1 MSRQR
6 ISRSKKCGDR
16 SRRPGRPHL
25 FFQQPK
31 DEPLPYERRDALL
44 SRGELA
50 FFRALSQAVAFRHGI
65 SMKTRLAD
73 VVRCPP
79 ELWDTIH
86 GRRLSQKHVDFVVYD
101 RYTAAIIAVVEL
113 DDRSHNAKHRRERDA
128 FVDGVLSSLDVAIVR
143 VRAARTYDVENLR
156 LQLDLKRSR

>member
-1 MSRQR
+1 MQTY
-6 ISRSKKCGDR
+6 
-16 SRRPGRPHL
+16 
-25 FFQQPK
+25 
-31 DEPLPYERRDALL
+31 PYERRDALL
-44 SRGELA
+44 TRGELA

-79 ELWDTIH
+79 ELWDTVH

-113 DDRSHNAKHRRERDA
+113 DDRSHDAKARQDRDV
-128 FVDGVLSSLDVAIVR
+128 FVDHVLGELGVAIIR
-143 VRAARTYDVENLR
+143 VRAASNYNVESLR
-156 LQLDLKRSR
+156 YRLAV